1 MEDDSEFGIPSEE
14 AVTSLLSDSLPTDG
28 DAVICRI
35 REKERTVIDSEGVI
49 ESREVDGSVEIL
61 NPSVVDRIWGVSLH
75 LDGTGSTSMD
85 EEAIKLREIQPD
97 SSHLTIYTADPEPL
111 LSIREIIDSEPVR
124 DEVPSNSLP
133 YTNEPHPVKVKIEIE
148 NVGSEPLID
157 IEIVRSI
164 PPEWEFSPD
173 LGYSISEDVLI
184 WKIPRLDISEVK
196 SLDLEPIIS
205 ISSTQSIGS
214 GEISATYKSPGLLS
228 TLVPISLRASTRHV
242 SYVTATEGERPG
254 EWGCVCSFENASSFS
269 LTMEAAS
276 MEVVGREEPL
286 LSISGM
292 KEVVRP
298 MAKWESQSVPYTS
311 NERPRFTQKIQS
323 SVAPAIDIGS
333 AGSLILRSKSLPIV
347 DARVEKGYAKSR
359 IRSYTEDVVQTKIK
373 VENVGSATINLL
385 RMVDDLPPI
394 FEKVKLSDISV
405 EIGSRVVDTE
415 NMRLDIVDGRSLTVE
430 EISGDGHTIQL
441 LIGTTSPVA
450 LQPGE
455 VLTIKYPAIT
465 SDPSA
470 TGMPIGSPCRGD
482 LSSER
487 HGPVITRECVKIP
500 AISVITQ
507 RREVRTGKS
516 IFPGPE
522 LGQHEIRLLFTNTSD
537 TPLEDVTIL
546 DSIGLKFEMLSSE
559 VSVTT
564 GRTIEVNH
572 SSEKN
577 DRSEIH
583 RWGVGRVE
591 CGESIEVVALI
602 ESEDLAADPEAEGSL
617 GAEFGEEAEVEPN
630 LPKWFGEDG
639 EWIHGI
645 EEHLE
650 APVPVCA
657 VCGGDILPGGLVC
670 ANCAATSPYESIA
683 SEEEE

>member
-1 MEDDSEFGIPSEE
+1 MEDDSEFRIPSKE
-14 AVTSLLSDSLPTDG
+14 AVTSRLSDSLPTDG

-35 REKERTVIDSEGVI
+35 REKELTVIDSEGVI

-97 SSHLTIYTADPEPL
+97 SSHLTSYTADPEPL

-148 NVGSEPLID
+148 NVGSDPLID

-173 LGYSISEDVLI
+173 LGYSISEDALI

>member
-1 MEDDSEFGIPSEE
+1 MEDDSEFVIPSKE
-14 AVTSLLSDSLPTDG
+14 VVRSTLSDSLPTDG

-35 REKERTVIDSEGVI
+35 REEERTVIDSEGMI

-75 LDGTGSTSMD
+75 LDETNFTSID
-85 EEAIKLREIQPD
+85 EGVIKLREIQPD
-97 SSHLTIYTADPEPL
+97 SSHLTRYTANPEPL
-111 LSIREIIDSEPVR
+111 LSIREVIDSEPVR
-124 DEVPSNSLP
+124 DDFPSISLP
-133 YTNEPHPVKVKIEIE
+133 YTSEPHPVRVRIEVE
-148 NVGSEPLID
+148 NVGSESLID

-164 PPEWEFSPD
+164 PLEWEFPPD
-173 LGYSISEDVLI
+173 LEYSISEGALI
-184 WKIPRLDISEVK
+184 WKIPRLEVNEVK
-196 SLDLEPIIS
+196 GLDLEPTIN
-205 ISSTQSIGS
+205 ISSTQTIGS
-214 GEISATYKSPGLLS
+214 GEISATYRSPGLLS
-228 TLVPISLRASTRHV
+228 TLVPTSLRASTRHV

-269 LTMEAAS
+269 LTMESAS

-292 KEVVRP
+292 REVIKP
-298 MAKWESQSVPYTS
+298 MAKWESQSVPYAS
-311 NERPRFTQKIQS
+311 NERPRFTQRIQS
-323 SVAPAIDIGS
+323 SVVPAIDIGS
-333 AGSLILRSKSLPIV
+333 TGSVILRSKSLPIV
-347 DARVEKGYAKSR
+347 DARVEKGYGRSR
-359 IRSYTEDVVQTKIK
+359 IRSYTEDAVQTKLKI
-373 VENVGSATINLL
+373 ENVGSATINLL

-405 EIGSRVVDTE
+405 EIGSKVVDAE
-415 NMRLDIVDGRSLTVE
+415 NMRLDIVDGRTLTIE
-430 EISGDGHTIQL
+430 ETAGDGHTIQL
-441 LIGTTSPVA
+441 LIGTTSPIA

-455 VLTIKYPAIT
+455 VLTIRYPAIA
-465 SDPSA
+465 SDPAA
-470 TGMPIGSPCRGD
+470 TGVPIGSPCRAD
-482 LSSER
+482 ISSER

-500 AISVITQ
+500 AISVVTQ

-546 DSIGLKFEMLSSE
+546 DSIALEFEMLSSE

-564 GRTIEVNH
+564 GRMIEVSH
-572 SSEKN
+572 SSSKN
-577 DRSEIH
+577 DRSEVH

-602 ESEDLAADPEAEGSL
+602 ESEDMSADPEAEGSL

-639 EWIHGI
+639 EWIYGI

-657 VCGGDILPGGLVC
+657 VCGGDIHPGGLIC
-670 ANCAATSPYESIA
+670 ANCAAVSAYESLA

>member
-1 MEDDSEFGIPSEE
+1 MEDDSEFRIPSKE
-14 AVTSLLSDSLPTDG
+14 AVTSRLSDSLPTDG

-35 REKERTVIDSEGVI
+35 REKELTVIDSEGVI

-97 SSHLTIYTADPEPL
+97 SSHLTSYTADPEPL

-148 NVGSEPLID
+148 NVGSDPLID

-173 LGYSISEDVLI
+173 LGYSISEDALI

-214 GEISATYKSPGLLS
+214 GEITATYKSPGLLS

>member
-1 MEDDSEFGIPSEE
+1 MEDDSEFRIPSKE
-14 AVTSLLSDSLPTDG
+14 AVTSPLSDSLPTDG

-35 REKERTVIDSEGVI
+35 REKELTVIDSEGVI

-97 SSHLTIYTADPEPL
+97 SSHLTSYTADPEPL

-148 NVGSEPLID
+148 NVGSDPLID

-173 LGYSISEDVLI
+173 LGYSISEDALI

-205 ISSTQSIGS
+205 ISSTQSISS

-286 LSISGM
+286 LSISGT

-394 FEKVKLSDISV
+394 FEKVKLSDMSV

-522 LGQHEIRLLFTNTSD
+522 LGQHEIRLLFSNTSD

-670 ANCAATSPYESIA
+670 ANCATTSPYESIA

>member
-1 MEDDSEFGIPSEE
+1 MEDDSEFGIPSKE

-97 SSHLTIYTADPEPL
+97 SSHLTSYTADPEPL

-164 PPEWEFSPD
+164 PSEWEFSPG
-173 LGYSISEDVLI
+173 LGYSISEDALI

-205 ISSTQSIGS
+205 ISSTQSISS

-430 EISGDGHTIQL
+430 EVSGGGHTIQL

-455 VLTIKYPAIT
+455 VLTIEYPAIT

>member
-35 REKERTVIDSEGVI
+35 REKEHTVIDSEGVM

-97 SSHLTIYTADPEPL
+97 SSHLTSYTADPEPL

-148 NVGSEPLID
+148 NVGSDPLID

-173 LGYSISEDVLI
+173 LGYSISEDALI

-276 MEVVGREEPL
+276 MEAVGREEPL

-650 APVPVCA
+650 ALSL
-657 VCGGDILPGGLVC
+657 IH
-670 ANCAATSPYESIA
+670 I
-683 SEEEE
+683 

>member
-35 REKERTVIDSEGVI
+35 REKELTVIDSEGVM

-97 SSHLTIYTADPEPL
+97 SSHLTSYTADPEPL

-133 YTNEPHPVKVKIEIE
+133 YTSEPHPVKVKIEIE
-148 NVGSEPLID
+148 NVGSDPLID

-164 PPEWEFSPD
+164 PPEWEFFPD
-173 LGYSISEDVLI
+173 LGYSVSEDALI

-286 LSISGM
+286 LSMSGM

-522 LGQHEIRLLFTNTSD
+522 LGQHEIRLLFSNTSD

-657 VCGGDILPGGLVC
+657 VCGGGILPGGLVC

>member
-1 MEDDSEFGIPSEE
+1 MEDDSEFRIPSKE
-14 AVTSLLSDSLPTDG
+14 AVTSPLSDSLPTDG

-35 REKERTVIDSEGVI
+35 REKELTVIDSEGVI

-97 SSHLTIYTADPEPL
+97 SSHLTSYTADPEPL

-148 NVGSEPLID
+148 NVGSDPLID

-173 LGYSISEDVLI
+173 LGYSISEDALI

-292 KEVVRP
+292 REVVRP
-298 MAKWESQSVPYTS
+298 MAKWESQSVPYAS

>member
-1 MEDDSEFGIPSEE
+1 MEDDSEFVIPSKE
-14 AVTSLLSDSLPTDG
+14 AVRSTLSDSLPTDG

-35 REKERTVIDSEGVI
+35 REEERTVIDSEGMI

-75 LDGTGSTSMD
+75 LDETNFTSID
-85 EEAIKLREIQPD
+85 EGVIKLREIQPD
-97 SSHLTIYTADPEPL
+97 SSHLTRYTANPDPL
-111 LSIREIIDSEPVR
+111 LSIREVIDSEPVR
-124 DEVPSNSLP
+124 DDFPSISLP
-133 YTNEPHPVKVKIEIE
+133 YTSEPHPVKVRIEVE
-148 NVGSEPLID
+148 NVGSESLID

-164 PPEWEFSPD
+164 PLEWEFPPD
-173 LGYSISEDVLI
+173 LEYSISEGALI
-184 WKIPRLDISEVK
+184 WKIPRLEVNEVK
-196 SLDLEPIIS
+196 GLDLEPTIN
-205 ISSTQSIGS
+205 ISSTQTIGS
-214 GEISATYKSPGLLS
+214 GEISATYRSPGLLS

-269 LTMEAAS
+269 LTMESAS

-292 KEVVRP
+292 REVIKP
-298 MAKWESQSVPYTS
+298 MAKWESQSVPYAS
-311 NERPRFTQKIQS
+311 NERPRFTQRIQS
-323 SVAPAIDIGS
+323 SVVPAIDIGS
-333 AGSLILRSKSLPIV
+333 TGSVILRSKSLPIV
-347 DARVEKGYAKSR
+347 DARVEKGYGRSR
-359 IRSYTEDVVQTKIK
+359 IRSYTEDAVQTKLKI
-373 VENVGSATINLL
+373 ENVGSATINLL

-405 EIGSRVVDTE
+405 EIGSKVVDAE
-415 NMRLDIVDGRSLTVE
+415 NMRLDIVDGRTLTIE
-430 EISGDGHTIQL
+430 ETAGDGHTIQL
-441 LIGTTSPVA
+441 LIGTTSPIA

-455 VLTIKYPAIT
+455 VLTIRYPAIA
-465 SDPSA
+465 SDPAA
-470 TGMPIGSPCRGD
+470 TGVPIGSPCRAD
-482 LSSER
+482 ISSER

-500 AISVITQ
+500 AISVVTQ

-546 DSIGLKFEMLSSE
+546 DSIGLEFEMLSSE

-564 GRTIEVNH
+564 GRMIEVSH
-572 SSEKN
+572 SSSKN
-577 DRSEIH
+577 DRSEVH

-602 ESEDLAADPEAEGSL
+602 ESEDMSADPEAEGSL

-639 EWIHGI
+639 EWIYGI

-657 VCGGDILPGGLVC
+657 VCGGDIPPGGLIC
-670 ANCAATSPYESIA
+670 ANCAAVSAYESLA

>member
-1 MEDDSEFGIPSEE
+1 MEDDSEFRIPSKE
-14 AVTSLLSDSLPTDG
+14 AVTSPITDSLPTDG

-35 REKERTVIDSEGVI
+35 REKELTVIDSEGDI

-97 SSHLTIYTADPEPL
+97 SSHLTSYTADPEPL

-148 NVGSEPLID
+148 NVGSDPLID

-164 PPEWEFSPD
+164 PPEWEFFPD
-173 LGYSISEDVLI
+173 LGYSVSEDALI
-184 WKIPRLDISEVK
+184 WTIPRLDISEVK

-292 KEVVRP
+292 REIVRP
-298 MAKWESQSVPYTS
+298 MAKWESQSVPYAS

-359 IRSYTEDVVQTKIK
+359 IRSYTEDVIQTKIK

-522 LGQHEIRLLFTNTSD
+522 LGQHEIRLLFSNTSD

>member
-1 MEDDSEFGIPSEE
+1 MEDDSEFRIPSKE
-14 AVTSLLSDSLPTDG
+14 AVTSPLSDSLPTDG

-35 REKERTVIDSEGVI
+35 REKELTVIDSEGVI

-97 SSHLTIYTADPEPL
+97 SSHLTSYTADPEPL

-133 YTNEPHPVKVKIEIE
+133 YTSEPHPVKVKIEIE
-148 NVGSEPLID
+148 NVGSDPLID

-164 PPEWEFSPD
+164 PPEWEFFPD
-173 LGYSISEDVLI
+173 LGYSVSEDALI

>member
-97 SSHLTIYTADPEPL
+97 SSHLTSYTADPEPL

-148 NVGSEPLID
+148 NVGSDPLID

-173 LGYSISEDVLI
+173 LGYSISEDALI

-196 SLDLEPIIS
+196 CLDLEPIIS

-292 KEVVRP
+292 REVVRP

-323 SVAPAIDIGS
+323 SVAPVIDIGS
-333 AGSLILRSKSLPIV
+333 VGSLILRSKSLPIV

>member
-1 MEDDSEFGIPSEE
+1 MEDDSEFGIPSKE

-97 SSHLTIYTADPEPL
+97 SSHLTSYTADPEPL

-148 NVGSEPLID
+148 NVGSDPLID

-173 LGYSISEDVLI
+173 LGYSVSEDALI

>member
-35 REKERTVIDSEGVI
+35 REKEHTVIDSEGVM

-97 SSHLTIYTADPEPL
+97 SSHLTSYTADPEPL

-133 YTNEPHPVKVKIEIE
+133 YTSEPHPVKVKIEIE
-148 NVGSEPLID
+148 NVGSDPLID

-164 PPEWEFSPD
+164 PPEWEFFPD
-173 LGYSISEDVLI
+173 LGYSVSEDALI

-430 EISGDGHTIQL
+430 EISGEGHTIQL

-522 LGQHEIRLLFTNTSD
+522 LGQHEIRLLFSNTSD

>member
-1 MEDDSEFGIPSEE
+1 MEDDSEFQIPSKE
-14 AVTSLLSDSLPTDG
+14 AVTPSLSDSLPTDG

-35 REKERTVIDSEGVI
+35 HEKERTVIDSEDVI

-75 LDGTGSTSMD
+75 LDGTGSTSINED
-85 EEAIKLREIQPD
+85 VIRLREIQPD
-97 SSHLTIYTADPEPL
+97 SSHLTRYTADPEPL

-133 YTNEPHPVKVKIEIE
+133 YTNEPHPVKVKIEVE
-148 NVGSEPLID
+148 NVGSDPLID

-173 LGYSISEDVLI
+173 LGYSISEDALI

-196 SLDLEPIIS
+196 SLDLEPVIS
-205 ISSTQSIGS
+205 ISSTQSIDS

-228 TLVPISLRASTRHV
+228 TLVPISLRASTRHI

-286 LSISGM
+286 LAISGM
-292 KEVVRP
+292 REIVRP
-298 MAKWESQSVPYTS
+298 MAKWESQSVPYAS

-333 AGSLILRSKSLPIV
+333 TGSLILRSKSLPIV

-394 FEKVKLSDISV
+394 FDKVKLSDISV
-405 EIGSRVVDTE
+405 EIGSRIVDTE
-415 NMRLDIVDGRSLTVE
+415 NMRLDIVDGRTLTVE

-441 LIGTTSPVA
+441 LIGTISPVA

-455 VLTIKYPAIT
+455 VLTIRYPAIT
-465 SDPSA
+465 SDPAA
-470 TGMPIGSPCRGD
+470 TGVPIGSPCRAD

-500 AISVITQ
+500 AISVVTQ

-564 GRTIEVNH
+564 GRTIEVKH

>member
-1 MEDDSEFGIPSEE
+1 MEDDSEIVIPSKGT
-14 AVTSLLSDSLPTDG
+14 VRSTLSDSLPTDG

-35 REKERTVIDSEGVI
+35 REEERTVIDSEGMI

-61 NPSVVDRIWGVSLH
+61 NPSVVDRIWGVSLQ
-75 LDGTGSTSMD
+75 LDETNFTSID
-85 EEAIKLREIQPD
+85 EDVIKLREIQPD
-97 SSHLTIYTADPEPL
+97 SSHLTRYTANPEPL
-111 LSIREIIDSEPVR
+111 LSIREVIDSEPVR
-124 DEVPSNSLP
+124 DDFPSISLP
-133 YTNEPHPVKVKIEIE
+133 YTSEPHPVKVRIEVE
-148 NVGSEPLID
+148 NVGSESLID

-164 PPEWEFSPD
+164 PLEWEFPPD
-173 LGYSISEDVLI
+173 LEYSISEGNLI
-184 WKIPRLDISEVK
+184 WKIPRLEVNEVK
-196 SLDLEPIIS
+196 GLDLEPTINIG
-205 ISSTQSIGS
+205 STQTIGS
-214 GEISATYKSPGLLS
+214 GEISATYRSPGLLS
-228 TLVPISLRASTRHV
+228 TLVPTSLRASTRHV

-269 LTMEAAS
+269 LTMESAS
-276 MEVVGREEPL
+276 IEVVGREEPL

-292 KEVVRP
+292 REVIKP
-298 MAKWESQSVPYTS
+298 KAKWESQSVPYAS
-311 NERPRFTQKIQS
+311 NERPRFTQRIQS
-323 SVAPAIDIGS
+323 SVVPAIDIGS
-333 AGSLILRSKSLPIV
+333 TGSVILRSKSLPIV
-347 DARVEKGYAKSR
+347 DARVEKGYGRSR
-359 IRSYTEDVVQTKIK
+359 IRSYTEDAVQTKLKI
-373 VENVGSATINLL
+373 ENVGSATINLL

-405 EIGSRVVDTE
+405 EIGSKVVDAE
-415 NMRLDIVDGRSLTVE
+415 NMRLDIVDGRTLTIE
-430 EISGDGHTIQL
+430 ETAGDGHTIQL
-441 LIGTTSPVA
+441 LIGTTSPIA

-455 VLTIKYPAIT
+455 VLTIRYPAIA
-465 SDPSA
+465 SDPAA
-470 TGMPIGSPCRGD
+470 TGMPIGSPCRAD
-482 LSSER
+482 ISSER

-500 AISVITQ
+500 AISVVTQ

-546 DSIGLKFEMLSSE
+546 DSIALEFELLSSE

-564 GRTIEVNH
+564 GRMIDVSH
-572 SSEKN
+572 SSSKN
-577 DRSEIH
+577 DRSEVH

-602 ESEDLAADPEAEGSL
+602 ESEDLSADPEAEGSL
-617 GAEFGEEAEVEPN
+617 GAEFGEEAELEPN

-639 EWIHGI
+639 EWIYGI

-657 VCGGDILPGGLVC
+657 VCGGDIPPGGLIC
-670 ANCAATSPYESIA
+670 GNCAAVSAYESLA

>member
-1 MEDDSEFGIPSEE
+1 MEDDSEFGVPSKE
-14 AVTSLLSDSLPTDG
+14 AVTPLLSDSLPTDG

-35 REKERTVIDSEGVI
+35 REKERTVIDPEGAI
-49 ESREVDGSVEIL
+49 ESREVDGSVEVL
-61 NPSVVDRIWGVSLH
+61 NPSAVDRIWGVSLH
-75 LDGTGSTSMD
+75 LDGADSTSMG
-85 EEAIKLREIQPD
+85 EGVIKLREIQPD
-97 SSHLTIYTADPEPL
+97 SSHLTRYTADPEPL

-148 NVGSEPLID
+148 NVGSDPLIE

-164 PPEWEFSPD
+164 PPEWEFSSD

-184 WKIPRLDISEVK
+184 WKIPRLDIGEVK

-205 ISSTQSIGS
+205 INSTQSIGS

-292 KEVVRP
+292 REIVRP
-298 MAKWESQSVPYTS
+298 MAKWESQSVPYAS

-323 SVAPAIDIGS
+323 SVAPVIDIGS

-359 IRSYTEDVVQTKIK
+359 IRSYTEDVVQTEIK

-405 EIGSRVVDTE
+405 EIGSRIVDTE

-465 SDPSA
+465 SDPAA

-572 SSEKN
+572 SSEKS
-577 DRSEIH
+577 DGSEIH

-602 ESEDLAADPEAEGSL
+602 ESEDLGADPEAEGSL

-639 EWIHGI
+639 GWIHGI

-670 ANCAATSPYESIA
+670 ADCAAASPYESIA

>member
-1 MEDDSEFGIPSEE
+1 MEDDSEFGIPSKE
-14 AVTSLLSDSLPTDG
+14 AVTSPLSDSLPTDG
-28 DAVICRI
+28 DAVICQI
-35 REKERTVIDSEGVI
+35 HEKERTVIDSEGVI

-75 LDGTGSTSMD
+75 LDGTGSTSMN

-97 SSHLTIYTADPEPL
+97 SSHLTSYTADPEPL

-148 NVGSEPLID
+148 NVGSDPLID

-173 LGYSISEDVLI
+173 LGYSVSEDALI

-205 ISSTQSIGS
+205 INSTQSIGS

-292 KEVVRP
+292 REVVRP
-298 MAKWESQSVPYTS
+298 MAKWESQSVPYAS

-430 EISGDGHTIQL
+430 EVSGDGHTIQL

>member
-1 MEDDSEFGIPSEE
+1 MEDDSEFRIPSKE
-14 AVTSLLSDSLPTDG
+14 AVTSPLSDSLPTDG

-97 SSHLTIYTADPEPL
+97 SSHLTSYTADPEPL

-148 NVGSEPLID
+148 NVGSDPLID

-164 PPEWEFSPD
+164 PPEWEFFPD
-173 LGYSISEDVLI
+173 LGYSVSEDALI

-205 ISSTQSIGS
+205 ISSTQSISS

-298 MAKWESQSVPYTS
+298 MAKWESQSVPYAS

-430 EISGDGHTIQL
+430 EVSGGGHTIQL

>member
-1 MEDDSEFGIPSEE
+1 MEDDSEFGIPSKE

-35 REKERTVIDSEGVI
+35 REKEHTVIDSEGVM

-97 SSHLTIYTADPEPL
+97 SSHLTSYTADPEPL

-173 LGYSISEDVLI
+173 LGYSISEDALI

-292 KEVVRP
+292 REVVRP
-298 MAKWESQSVPYTS
+298 MAKWESQSVPYAS

>member
-1 MEDDSEFGIPSEE
+1 MEDDSEFRIPSKE
-14 AVTSLLSDSLPTDG
+14 AVTSRLSDSLPTDG

-35 REKERTVIDSEGVI
+35 REKELTVIDSEGVI

-97 SSHLTIYTADPEPL
+97 SSHLTSYTADPEPL

-148 NVGSEPLID
+148 NVGSDPLID

-173 LGYSISEDVLI
+173 LGYSISEDALI

-292 KEVVRP
+292 REVVRP

-537 TPLEDVTIL
+537 TLWR
-546 DSIGLKFEMLSSE
+546 M
-559 VSVTT
+559 
-564 GRTIEVNH
+564 
-572 SSEKN
+572 
-577 DRSEIH
+577 
-583 RWGVGRVE
+583 
-591 CGESIEVVALI
+591 
-602 ESEDLAADPEAEGSL
+602 
-617 GAEFGEEAEVEPN
+617 
-630 LPKWFGEDG
+630 
-639 EWIHGI
+639 
-645 EEHLE
+645 
-650 APVPVCA
+650 
-657 VCGGDILPGGLVC
+657 
-670 ANCAATSPYESIA
+670 
-683 SEEEE
+683 

>member
-1 MEDDSEFGIPSEE
+1 MEDDSEFGIPSKE
-14 AVTSLLSDSLPTDG
+14 AVTSPLSDSLPTDG

-97 SSHLTIYTADPEPL
+97 SSHLTSYTADPEPL

-148 NVGSEPLID
+148 NVGSDPLID

-173 LGYSISEDVLI
+173 LGYSVSEDALI

-214 GEISATYKSPGLLS
+214 GEITATYKSPGLLS

-292 KEVVRP
+292 REVVRP
-298 MAKWESQSVPYTS
+298 LAKWESQSVPYAS

-415 NMRLDIVDGRSLTVE
+415 NMRLDIVDGRSLTAE

>member
-1 MEDDSEFGIPSEE
+1 MEDDSEFGIPSKE
-14 AVTSLLSDSLPTDG
+14 AVTSMLSDSLPTDG

-35 REKERTVIDSEGVI
+35 REKEHTVIDSEGVM

-75 LDGTGSTSMD
+75 LDGTGSTSMG
-85 EEAIKLREIQPD
+85 EETIKLREIQPD
-97 SSHLTIYTADPEPL
+97 SSHLTSYTADPKPL

-148 NVGSEPLID
+148 NVGSDPLID

-164 PPEWEFSPD
+164 PPEWEFFPD
-173 LGYSISEDVLI
+173 LGYSVSEDALI

-205 ISSTQSIGS
+205 ISSTQLIGS

-292 KEVVRP
+292 REVVRP

-405 EIGSRVVDTE
+405 EIDSRVVDTE

-430 EISGDGHTIQL
+430 EISGEGHTIQL

>member
-1 MEDDSEFGIPSEE
+1 MEDDSEFGIPSKE

-148 NVGSEPLID
+148 NVGSDPLID

-173 LGYSISEDVLI
+173 LGYSISEDALI

-522 LGQHEIRLLFTNTSD
+522 LGQHEIRLLFSNTSD

>member
-1 MEDDSEFGIPSEE
+1 MEDDSEFRIPSKE
-14 AVTSLLSDSLPTDG
+14 AVTSRLSDSLPTDG

-35 REKERTVIDSEGVI
+35 REKELTVIDSEGVI

-97 SSHLTIYTADPEPL
+97 SSHLTSYTADPEPL

-148 NVGSEPLID
+148 NVGSDPLID

-173 LGYSISEDVLI
+173 LGYSISEDALI

-292 KEVVRP
+292 REVVRP

>member
-1 MEDDSEFGIPSEE
+1 MEDDSEFRIPSKE
-14 AVTSLLSDSLPTDG
+14 AVTSPLSDSLPTDG

-35 REKERTVIDSEGVI
+35 REKELTVIDSEGII
-49 ESREVDGSVEIL
+49 ESRVVDGSVEIL

-97 SSHLTIYTADPEPL
+97 SSHLTSYTADPEPL

-148 NVGSEPLID
+148 NVGSDPLID

-173 LGYSISEDVLI
+173 LGYSVSEDALI

-286 LSISGM
+286 LSVSGM

-323 SVAPAIDIGS
+323 SVAPVIDIGS
-333 AGSLILRSKSLPIV
+333 VGSLILRSKSLPIV

-405 EIGSRVVDTE
+405 EIGSRAVDTE

-455 VLTIKYPAIT
+455 VLTINYPAIT

-572 SSEKN
+572 SSEKS

-645 EEHLE
+645 EEHLG

-670 ANCAATSPYESIA
+670 ADCAATSPYESLA

>member
-1 MEDDSEFGIPSEE
+1 MEDDSEFQIPSKE
-14 AVTSLLSDSLPTDG
+14 AVTPSLSDSLPTDG

-35 REKERTVIDSEGVI
+35 HEKERTVIDSEDII

-75 LDGTGSTSMD
+75 LDGTGSTSINED
-85 EEAIKLREIQPD
+85 VIRLREIQPD
-97 SSHLTIYTADPEPL
+97 SSHLTRYTADPEPL

-133 YTNEPHPVKVKIEIE
+133 YTNEPHPVKVKIEVE
-148 NVGSEPLID
+148 NVGSDPLID

-173 LGYSISEDVLI
+173 LGYSISEDALI

-196 SLDLEPIIS
+196 SLDLEPVIS
-205 ISSTQSIGS
+205 ISSTQSIDS

-228 TLVPISLRASTRHV
+228 TLVPISLRASTRHI

-292 KEVVRP
+292 REIVRP

-333 AGSLILRSKSLPIV
+333 TGSLILRSKSLPIV

-394 FEKVKLSDISV
+394 FDKVKLSDISV
-405 EIGSRVVDTE
+405 EIGSRIVDTE
-415 NMRLDIVDGRSLTVE
+415 NMRLDIVDGRTLTVE

-441 LIGTTSPVA
+441 LIGTISPVA

-455 VLTIKYPAIT
+455 VLTIRYPAIT
-465 SDPSA
+465 SDPAA
-470 TGMPIGSPCRGD
+470 TGVPIGSPCRAD

-500 AISVITQ
+500 AISVVTQ

-564 GRTIEVNH
+564 GRTIEVKH

>member
-35 REKERTVIDSEGVI
+35 REKELTVIDSEGVI

-75 LDGTGSTSMD
+75 LDGTSSTSMD

-97 SSHLTIYTADPEPL
+97 SSHLTNYTADPEPL

-173 LGYSISEDVLI
+173 LGYSISEDALI

-292 KEVVRP
+292 REVVRP
-298 MAKWESQSVPYTS
+298 MAKWESQSVPYAS

-430 EISGDGHTIQL
+430 EVSGGGHTIQL

>member
-1 MEDDSEFGIPSEE
+1 MEDDSEFGIPSKE
-14 AVTSLLSDSLPTDG
+14 AVTSPLSDSLPTDG

-97 SSHLTIYTADPEPL
+97 SSHLTNYTADPEPL

-148 NVGSEPLID
+148 NVGSDPLID

-164 PPEWEFSPD
+164 PPEWEFFPD
-173 LGYSISEDVLI
+173 LGYSVSEDALI

-298 MAKWESQSVPYTS
+298 MAKWESQSVPYAS

-430 EISGDGHTIQL
+430 EVSGGGHTIQL

>member
-97 SSHLTIYTADPEPL
+97 SSHLTSYTADPEPL

-148 NVGSEPLID
+148 NVGSDPLID

-173 LGYSISEDVLI
+173 LGYSVSEDALI

-205 ISSTQSIGS
+205 ISSTQSISS

-292 KEVVRP
+292 REVVRP

>member
-1 MEDDSEFGIPSEE
+1 
-14 AVTSLLSDSLPTDG
+14 
-28 DAVICRI
+28 
-35 REKERTVIDSEGVI
+35 
-49 ESREVDGSVEIL
+49 
-61 NPSVVDRIWGVSLH
+61 
-75 LDGTGSTSMD
+75 
-85 EEAIKLREIQPD
+85 
-97 SSHLTIYTADPEPL
+97 
-111 LSIREIIDSEPVR
+111 
-124 DEVPSNSLP
+124 
-133 YTNEPHPVKVKIEIE
+133 
-148 NVGSEPLID
+148 
-157 IEIVRSI
+157 
-164 PPEWEFSPD
+164 
-173 LGYSISEDVLI
+173 
-184 WKIPRLDISEVK
+184 
-196 SLDLEPIIS
+196 
-205 ISSTQSIGS
+205 
-214 GEISATYKSPGLLS
+214 
-228 TLVPISLRASTRHV
+228 
-242 SYVTATEGERPG
+242 
-254 EWGCVCSFENASSFS
+254 
-269 LTMEAAS
+269 

-298 MAKWESQSVPYTS
+298 MAKWESQSVPYAS

-522 LGQHEIRLLFTNTSD
+522 LGQHEIRLLFSNTSD

>member
-1 MEDDSEFGIPSEE
+1 MEDDSEFRIPSKE
-14 AVTSLLSDSLPTDG
+14 AVTSPLSDSLPTDG

-35 REKERTVIDSEGVI
+35 REKELTVIDSEGVI

-97 SSHLTIYTADPEPL
+97 SSHLTSYTADPEPL

-148 NVGSEPLID
+148 NVGSDPLID

-173 LGYSISEDVLI
+173 LGYSISEDALI

-292 KEVVRP
+292 REVVRP
-298 MAKWESQSVPYTS
+298 MAKWESQSVPYAS

-430 EISGDGHTIQL
+430 EVSGGGHTIQL

>member
-1 MEDDSEFGIPSEE
+1 MEDDSEFRIPSKE
-14 AVTSLLSDSLPTDG
+14 AVTSSLSDSLPTDG

-35 REKERTVIDSEGVI
+35 REKELTVIDSEGVI

-85 EEAIKLREIQPD
+85 EEAINLREIQPD
-97 SSHLTIYTADPEPL
+97 SSHLTSYTADPEPL

-133 YTNEPHPVKVKIEIE
+133 YTSEPHPVKVKIEIE
-148 NVGSEPLID
+148 NVGSDPLID

-164 PPEWEFSPD
+164 PPEWEFFPD
-173 LGYSISEDVLI
+173 LGYSVSEDALI

>member
-1 MEDDSEFGIPSEE
+1 MEDDSEFRIPSKE
-14 AVTSLLSDSLPTDG
+14 AVTSSLSDSLPTDG

-35 REKERTVIDSEGVI
+35 REKELTVIDSEGVI

-97 SSHLTIYTADPEPL
+97 SSHLTSYTADPKPL

-148 NVGSEPLID
+148 NVGSDPLID

-173 LGYSISEDVLI
+173 LGYSISEDALI

-323 SVAPAIDIGS
+323 SVAPVIDIGS
-333 AGSLILRSKSLPIV
+333 VGSLILRSKSLPIV

-430 EISGDGHTIQL
+430 EISGEGHTIQL

>member
-1 MEDDSEFGIPSEE
+1 MEDDSEFQIPSKE
-14 AVTSLLSDSLPTDG
+14 AVTPSLSDSLPTDG

-35 REKERTVIDSEGVI
+35 HEKERTVIDSEDII

-75 LDGTGSTSMD
+75 LDGTGSTSINED
-85 EEAIKLREIQPD
+85 VIRLREIQPD
-97 SSHLTIYTADPEPL
+97 SSHLTRYTADPEPL

-133 YTNEPHPVKVKIEIE
+133 YTNEPHPVKVKIEVE
-148 NVGSEPLID
+148 NVGSDPLID

-173 LGYSISEDVLI
+173 LGYSISEDALI

-196 SLDLEPIIS
+196 SLDLEPVIS
-205 ISSTQSIGS
+205 ISSTQSIDS

-228 TLVPISLRASTRHV
+228 TLVPISLRASTRHI

-292 KEVVRP
+292 REIVRP

-333 AGSLILRSKSLPIV
+333 TGSLILRSKSLPIV

-394 FEKVKLSDISV
+394 FDKVKLSDISV
-405 EIGSRVVDTE
+405 EIGSRIVDTE
-415 NMRLDIVDGRSLTVE
+415 NMRLDIVDGRTLTVE

-441 LIGTTSPVA
+441 LIGTISPVA

-455 VLTIKYPAIT
+455 VLTIRYPAIT
-465 SDPSA
+465 SDPAA
-470 TGMPIGSPCRGD
+470 TGVPIGSPCRAD

-500 AISVITQ
+500 AISVVTQ

-546 DSIGLKFEMLSSE
+546 DSIGLKFEML
-559 VSVTT
+559 
-564 GRTIEVNH
+564 
-572 SSEKN
+572 
-577 DRSEIH
+577 
-583 RWGVGRVE
+583 
-591 CGESIEVVALI
+591 
-602 ESEDLAADPEAEGSL
+602 
-617 GAEFGEEAEVEPN
+617 
-630 LPKWFGEDG
+630 
-639 EWIHGI
+639 
-645 EEHLE
+645 
-650 APVPVCA
+650 
-657 VCGGDILPGGLVC
+657 
-670 ANCAATSPYESIA
+670 
-683 SEEEE
+683 

>member
-1 MEDDSEFGIPSEE
+1 MEDDSEFRIPSKE
-14 AVTSLLSDSLPTDG
+14 AVTSPLSDSLPTDG

-35 REKERTVIDSEGVI
+35 REKELTVIDSEGVI

-97 SSHLTIYTADPEPL
+97 SSHLTSYTADPEPL

-148 NVGSEPLID
+148 NVGSDPLID

-173 LGYSISEDVLI
+173 LGYSISEDALI

-205 ISSTQSIGS
+205 ISSTQSISS

-394 FEKVKLSDISV
+394 FEKVKLSDMSV

-522 LGQHEIRLLFTNTSD
+522 LGQHEIRLLFSNTSD